1 MAKEDGLYL
10 FQPLL
15 SGLVDIGRIEVLER
29 SVFSNFIISFVENGM
44 SSFNNPSVLADNLI
58 RKVTSKQFATQT
70 CKPEPGNFGH
80 TRPVPTDFFVDDI
93 ELI

>member
-1 MAKEDGLYL
+1 MAKEDGLNL
-10 FQPLL
+10 FKPLL

-58 RKVTSKQFATQT
+58 RKVTSKQFAAQT
-70 CKPEPGNFGH
+70 CKPEPDNFGH
-80 TRPVPTDFFVDDI
+80 TRPVPTDFFTDDI